1 MKIETADGKEADG
14 IEQGPFEPI
23 AIIGI
28 GALMP
33 DAKNSDE
40 FWKNIVDSKVSI
52 KDVSEEGGPE
62 ISIVFGVQA
71 AREIS
76 MKVSLIQKLEPLSR
90 VLNLTGEDGDSLL
103 VH

>member
-40 FWKNIVDSKVSI
+40 FWKNIVDSK
-52 KDVSEEGGPE
+52 G
-62 ISIVFGVQA
+62 
-71 AREIS
+71 
-76 MKVSLIQKLEPLSR
+76 
-90 VLNLTGEDGDSLL
+90 
-103 VH
+103 